1 MSLLRM
7 NEQVRK
13 ALNLCWLPMTAPWL
27 IDQPLPIP
35 KRLAGWLTDNDPSR
49 HCPP

>member
-13 ALNLCWLPMTAPWL
+13 TLNLCWLPMTAL
-27 IDQPLPIP
+27 DGSSISCSPIP
-35 KRLAGWLTDNDPSR
+35 NV
-49 HCPP
+49 